1 MTEMETGSRGLYDV
15 IVARRDVRRF
25 RSDRVPDAALWR
37 ILQAAHHA
45 PSVGFMQPWNF
56 IVVRDREVKAQ
67 VQQAFVEENA
77 RAARRYRG
85 QRRALYD
92 SLKLEGIL
100 EAPINLCVTCDRSR
114 FGPHMLG
121 RNSIPETDLF
131 STCCAIQNLWLAACA
146 EGLGVGWVS
155 ILRMERLR
163 RILGIPK
170 RIAVVA
176 YLCLGYPEVLLPKPE
191 LELVGWAP
199 RLPLGDLIFRD
210 QWGRRHEELAVMD
223 AGDAERNEERM
234 VPSC

>member
-1 MTEMETGSRGLYDV
+1 METTTQHSIYDV
-15 IVARRDVRRF
+15 IFTRRDVRRF
-25 RSDRVPDAALWR
+25 RPDPVPHEMLYR
-37 ILQAAHHA
+37 LLEAAHHA

-56 IVVRDREVKAQ
+56 IVVRDHDVKAQ
-67 VQQAFVEENA
+67 VKQAFVEENV

-85 QRRALYD
+85 RRRALYD

-100 EAPINLCVTCDRSR
+100 ESPINLCVTCDRSR
-114 FGPHMLG
+114 FGPHVLG
-121 RNSIPETDLF
+121 RSSIPETDLF

-163 RILGIPK
+163 KILGIPK

-176 YLCLGYPEVLLPKPE
+176 YLCLGYPQVLLPKPE
-191 LELVGWAP
+191 LELIGWAP
-199 RLPLGDLIFRD
+199 RLPLGELIFLN
-210 QWGRRHEELAVMD
+210 QWGRPHEELTVMD
-223 AGDAERNEERM
+223 ARDNGERANRM

>member
-1 MTEMETGSRGLYDV
+1 MDAGSHGLYDV
-15 IVARRDVRRF
+15 ILARRDVRRF
-25 RSDRVPDAALWR
+25 RTDPVPDAVLWR

-56 IVVRDREVKAQ
+56 IVVRDHEVKTQ
-67 VQQAFVEENA
+67 VKQAFVEENT

-85 QRRALYD
+85 QRRVLYD

-114 FGPHMLG
+114 FGPHVLG
-121 RNSIPETDLF
+121 RNSLPETDLF

-146 EGLGVGWVS
+146 ESLGVGWVS
-155 ILRMERLR
+155 ILRVEQLR

-176 YLCLGYPEVLLPKPE
+176 WLCVGYPQVRLPKPE

-199 RLPLGDLIFRD
+199 RLPLGELIFRD
-210 QWGRRHEELAVMD
+210 RWGRRHEELAAMN
-223 AGDAERNEERM
+223 AGYAELNNEERL

>member
-1 MTEMETGSRGLYDV
+1 MEAVTQHPIYDV
-15 IVARRDVRRF
+15 IFTRRDVRRF
-25 RSDRVPDAALWR
+25 RPDPVPHEALYR
-37 ILQAAHHA
+37 LLEAAHHA

-56 IVVRDREVKAQ
+56 IVVRDHDVKAQ
-67 VQQAFVEENA
+67 VKQAFVEENA

-85 QRRALYD
+85 HRRALYD

-100 EAPINLCVTCDRSR
+100 ESPINLCVTCDRSR
-114 FGPHMLG
+114 FGPHVLG
-121 RNSIPETDLF
+121 RNSVPETDLF

-163 RILGIPK
+163 KILGIPK
-170 RIAVVA
+170 RVAVVA
-176 YLCLGYPEVLLPKPE
+176 YLCLGYPHALLSKPE

-199 RLPLGDLIFRD
+199 RLPLGELLFLNR
-210 QWGRRHEELAVMD
+210 WGRPHEELAVMD
-223 AGDAERNEERM
+223 SINNGERANRT